1 MLIQPES
8 THAQN
13 IWRARPLVVYQ
24 DKCEDSPKIV
34 FWFSLQGRNRTKHE
48 DVAAQK
54 DGLKKSLPSA
64 GFMAAS

>member
-1 MLIQPES
+1 MLIQPVS
-8 THAQN
+8 TQAQN

-24 DKCEDSPKIV
+24 DKCEDSPQKLCSGFLCKV
-34 FWFSLQGRNRTKHE
+34 NRTRHE